1 MSTPGLAAWP
11 VLAFNAPGFWEMA
24 FLAVLALLIFG
35 PERLPKMA
43 RNAGE
48 MIARF
53 KREAAGTIDELK
65 AAAELEDFSDVARD
79 LRTTRDELRRDLA
92 VGPSA
97 PASARVKPPSGAMA
111 QSDPGPPPFDPDA
124 P

>member
-1 MSTPGLAAWP
+1 M
-11 VLAFNAPGFWEMA
+11 NAPGFWEVL

-43 RNAGE
+43 QSAGE
-48 MIARF
+48 MIAKF

-65 AAAELEDFSDVARD
+65 AAADLDEFTGVARELRESTTD
-79 LRTTRDELRRDLA
+79 LRRSMDLT
-92 VGPSA
+92 GPIANDTA
-97 PASARVKPPSGAMA
+97 PDKPRAAAMPTA
-111 QSDPGPPPFDPDA
+111 EADVPPPFDPDT

>member
-1 MSTPGLAAWP
+1 M
-11 VLAFNAPGFWEMA
+11 NAPGFWEVL

-43 RNAGE
+43 QSAGQ
-48 MIARF
+48 MIAKL

-65 AAAELEDFSDVARD
+65 AAADLDEFTGVARELRETTQD
-79 LRTTRDELRRDLA
+79 LRRSMDVTGPLA
-92 VGPSA
+92 NDAGPD
-97 PASARVKPPSGAMA
+97 KPRTAAMPTA
-111 QSDPGPPPFDPDA
+111 EADVPPPFDPDT

>member
-1 MSTPGLAAWP
+1 M
-11 VLAFNAPGFWEMA
+11 NAPGFWEWL
-24 FLAVLALLIFG
+24 FLGVIALLIFG

-43 RNAGE
+43 QTAGQ

-65 AAAELEDFSDVARD
+65 AAAELEEFSDVARD
-79 LRTTRDELRRDLA
+79 LRSTSEELRRSVDLSGTVA
-92 VGPSA
+92 AASA
-97 PASARVKPPSGAMA
+97 PTKPQTAVMASTS
-111 QSDPGPPPFDPDA
+111 PGGKPPPFDPDT

>member
-1 MSTPGLAAWP
+1 MTASPSLM
-11 VLAFNAPGFWEMA
+11 VLAISAPGFWEWL
-24 FLAVLALLIFG
+24 FLAVLGLLIFG

-43 RNAGE
+43 QNAGE

-65 AAAELEDFSDVARD
+65 AAAELESFTDVAKD
-79 LRTTRDELRRDLA
+79 LRSTGDDLRRSIDLTAEPEKPRTA
-92 VGPSA
+92 VMGGSVRQGPA
-97 PASARVKPPSGAMA
+97 
-111 QSDPGPPPFDPDA
+111 PFDPEA

>member
-1 MSTPGLAAWP
+1 M
-11 VLAFNAPGFWEMA
+11 NAPGFWEIM

-43 RNAGE
+43 QSAGE
-48 MIARF
+48 MIAKF

-65 AAAELEDFSDVARD
+65 AAADLDEFTGVARELRETTSD
-79 LRTTRDELRRDLA
+79 LRRGMDLTGPLANDAGPAKPQSA
-92 VGPSA
+92 VMPT
-97 PASARVKPPSGAMA
+97 A
-111 QSDPGPPPFDPDA
+111 QADVPPPFDPDT

>member
-1 MSTPGLAAWP
+1 M
-11 VLAFNAPGFWEMA
+11 NAPGFWEWL
-24 FLAVLALLIFG
+24 FLGVIALLIFG

-43 RNAGE
+43 QTAGQ

-65 AAAELEDFSDVARD
+65 AAAELEEFSDVARD
-79 LRTTRDELRRDLA
+79 LRGTTDDLRRSVTGTFAGATGSTATEKPHTA
-92 VGPSA
+92 VMASA
-97 PASARVKPPSGAMA
+97 PSG
-111 QSDPGPPPFDPDA
+111 QPPPFDPDT